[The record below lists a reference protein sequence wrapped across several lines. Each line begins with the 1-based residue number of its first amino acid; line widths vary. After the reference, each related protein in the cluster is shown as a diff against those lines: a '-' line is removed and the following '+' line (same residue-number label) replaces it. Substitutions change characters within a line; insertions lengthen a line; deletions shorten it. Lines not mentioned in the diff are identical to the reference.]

1 MFVIVMDKS
10 TDLVWYASYG
20 SNISEE
26 RFLCYIKGG
35 KPKGAS
41 KTYIGCTD
49 PTLPSNIEE
58 FYITSELYFA
68 KSSSTWNNG
77 GVGFLRNDFN
87 KNAQTWGRMY
97 LITKEQFVQVLQQEI
112 GGKAVQIDFDRA
124 RTLDYVFA
132 PGSWY
137 SKIIYLGD
145 HHGYPIF
152 TFTHEKDLPETSPSP
167 AYLSTIAAGIK
178 ECFPYSNREIA
189 EYFIAKAG
197 VKNSYNITNLMEIL
211 VALDETADR

>member
-1 MFVIVMDKS
+1 MFAIVMDEN

-20 SNISEE
+20 SNINEE

-41 KTYIGCTD
+41 KIYTGCTD
-49 PTLPSNIEE
+49 PTLPRNIEE

-77 GVGFLRNDFN
+77 GVGFLRNEFN
-87 KNAQTWGRMY
+87 GNAQTWGRMY
-97 LITKEQFVQVLQQEI
+97 LITKGQFGQVVQQEI
-112 GGKAVQIDFDRA
+112 GGKTVQIDFNRA
-124 RTLDYVFA
+124 RTSDYVFA

-137 SKIIYLGD
+137 GRIVYLGD
-145 HHGYPIF
+145 QQGYPIF
-152 TFTHEKDLPETSPSP
+152 TFTHEKDLPATTPSP
-167 AYLSTIAAGIK
+167 AYLGTIAAGIK
-178 ECFPYSNREIA
+178 ECFPFSNQEIA

-197 VKNSYNITNLMEIL
+197 VRNSYSLTNLMEIL
-211 VALDETADR
+211 IALEEATDR